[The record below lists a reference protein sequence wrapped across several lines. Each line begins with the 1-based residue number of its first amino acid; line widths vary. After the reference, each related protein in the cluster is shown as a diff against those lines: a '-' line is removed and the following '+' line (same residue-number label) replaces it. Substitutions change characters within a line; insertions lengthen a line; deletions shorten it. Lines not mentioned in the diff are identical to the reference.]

1 MDQIGVMDCVWLLTL
16 TLPVQCWSSFRDSWD
31 PLAHETEQKHYHVLR
46 SMCVDTSMLVC
57 HVFSN
62 RAWPRPPVF
71 FFPFAVFPL
80 FFLLS
85 GVSGGGRVRFKPGWN
100 ITWQLRAR
108 EGLGKTAKGNSP
120 RPPPLHLLKTICTTE
135 HPQWPMDLW
144 LRGRLG

>member
-16 TLPVQCWSSFRDSWD
+16 TLPVQCWSSFRDSLD

-80 FFLLS
+80 FFS
-85 GVSGGGRVRFKPGWN
+85 FVRCVGRRESE
-100 ITWQLRAR
+100 IQAR
-108 EGLGKTAKGNSP
+108 MEYHLAAAGERRLGQDSQGELPQTPS
-120 RPPPLHLLKTICTTE
+120 PPLA
-135 HPQWPMDLW
+135 
-144 LRGRLG
+144 